1 MQLNFNIIKV
11 EKIQTQIF
19 LSSFVLM
26 NECKVDVQGS
36 SVIGLGK
43 QKLGRT
49 FNFDKIF
56 KTHHVHS
63 QSQKK
68 LFGAANFLKC
78 IWFGH
83 NT

>member
-1 MQLNFNIIKV
+1 
-11 EKIQTQIF
+11 
-19 LSSFVLM
+19 M

-68 LFGAANFLKC
+68 LFGAANFLKLSDLVT
-78 IWFGH
+78 IHKFLMNNIIFWSKHIIINF
-83 NT
+83 